1 MYETCMVKFY
11 VARGFVSHTCFI
23 NLFFD
28 KYTKIIGKKLYLC
41 DSYTEKNINYLNIY
55 KSLLLCKK
63 KETSTVHTA

>member
-11 VARGFVSHTCFI
+11 EAREFVSQTCFI

-41 DSYTEKNINYLNIY
+41 DSYTEKI
-55 KSLLLCKK
+55 
-63 KETSTVHTA
+63 

>member
-41 DSYTEKNINYLNIY
+41 DSYTEKI
-55 KSLLLCKK
+55 
-63 KETSTVHTA
+63 